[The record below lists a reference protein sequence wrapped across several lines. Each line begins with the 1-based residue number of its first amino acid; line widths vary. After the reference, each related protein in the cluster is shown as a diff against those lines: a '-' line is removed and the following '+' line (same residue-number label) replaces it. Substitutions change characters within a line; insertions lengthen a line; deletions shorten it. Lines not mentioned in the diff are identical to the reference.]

1 MLSKISS
8 VDITR
13 SLNPFLFAA
22 LANCFSFLDFFTAV
36 SSLSRLSRSSFSFGG
51 VTIPSMISSYPLS
64 SAITLNCRANSCQL
78 SFVLLNLYTLILF
91 YIALYFSIDVYL
103 CLISFFRLDPISRRL
118 HVQSVLSIQPDIYKR
133 VEKSQF
139 SIGLISF
146 CADQFNS
153 CALLK
158 SKLACLHVSFTTYE
172 YFYKLS
178 KSASFSR
185 WLLHP
190 VTQKNQ

>member
-1 MLSKISS
+1 MCTRRAHPNNIIQIYQAKDLLLIADEETEINFACGKAMLFK
-8 VDITR
+8 V
-13 SLNPFLFAA
+13 
-22 LANCFSFLDFFTAV
+22 CFQMLV
-36 SSLSRLSRSSFSFGG
+36 
-51 VTIPSMISSYPLS
+51 P
-64 SAITLNCRANSCQL
+64 
-78 SFVLLNLYTLILF
+78 
-91 YIALYFSIDVYL
+91 
-103 CLISFFRLDPISRRL
+103 
-118 HVQSVLSIQPDIYKR
+118 

-146 CADQFNS
+146 CADQFSS

-158 SKLACLHVSFTTYE
+158 SKIACLHVSFTTYE

-185 WLLHP
+185 WLHHP